1 MKFKSII
8 LLIAMTLTMDVVAQK
23 KGETSSDGV
32 SDWWNDVSVFE
43 VNKVTPRTNVIPYYD
58 ESGISKLNYRQSPY
72 YKCINGEWKFN
83 WVERP
88 ADKPQGFYELGYD
101 VSSWKT
107 IRVPG
112 NWELNGYGIPVYIN
126 QQNEFPSNQPY
137 APTEYNPVGC
147 YVHNFD
153 VPAEWDGRKVYIN
166 FGAVKS
172 AFYLWINGQFVG
184 YSEDSKTP
192 AEFDI
197 TEYLNKDGENTLA
210 VEAYRFSDGS
220 YLECQDYWRLSG
232 ITRDVFIYS
241 KPETNVFDFF
251 VKAGLDSKY
260 SNGIFEIEIDLNY
273 GKKVPSKLTVE
284 VDIKNSEGA
293 KFVVNESYI
302 QELKK
307 KDLIAL
313 QKSEGHSTLRIK
325 KNVGR
330 VEAWSAERPALY
342 DMTIRLKDKKGDVVE
357 VVGAKIGFRT
367 SEVKDGQLK
376 VNGKPVVIKG
386 VNRHEHDG
394 RTGQYVSREIMERDI
409 QLMLQN
415 NINTVRTSHYPDD
428 IYWYELCDRY
438 GLYVI
443 DEANNE
449 SHAQGYGDESLAK
462 DERWIGAFKYRCNNM
477 VQRDKNYPSII
488 IWSLGNECGNG
499 ICMEEAY
506 KMVKDFDNT
515 RPVINERSLYD
526 YNTDIIGIMYSSPSY
541 LERFAEE
548 NLDSLNRPFIMVE
561 YLHAMGNSCGG
572 MQDYWDIINKYDNLQ
587 GGCIWD
593 WCDQSIVQRD
603 PKTGRKWYA
612 AGGDLGEL
620 EGVGN
625 DDSFCCNG
633 LVTSDR
639 IPHHHIDEVKKV
651 YQNINV
657 EAVDIEKGIFEIH
670 NDFFFRR
677 MNEFECSYTIY
688 SNERKRIQTK
698 VLDNLQILPQ
708 GSKTIT
714 VSIPKPMIKEGDE
727 ARFAKLEY
735 FIEFSFKEKNGN
747 SMRPAGT
754 EIAYDVFNLNI
765 DTPEGSK
772 LANIPTIKLT
782 DNEQQVVV
790 SNDRF
795 EFIIDKKE
803 GLPVSFVY
811 AGEEMLAGSIRPNFW
826 RAPTLNDDV
835 DRNALPKWLNANLN
849 ELNIVARS
857 VNAKTMK
864 SANGVTKA
872 VVTVVLD
879 FKNYREETIITT
891 EQVYEI
897 NGNADVV
904 ISTNVQPNYIVGT
917 FPKIGTQFLMP
928 VQFNKVKYFGKDT
941 ENYPDRNSSGKINV
955 YEKRAADFFEL
966 HEEPQDNGN
975 HSDTRWVAFMNNAGQ
990 GMFVTSDEHFNF
1002 SIYQYSDKNL
1012 SIAERINQMELADY
1026 WTVNIDYK
1034 QAPLGT
1040 ATCGPGALDKYLINN
1055 DTYKYTIRLRPFN
1068 YKEDKE
1074 EKLYKED
1081 VIGDFSQTATPVIMT
1096 NLERFD
1102 KEMQVT
1108 LECDDAKAKIYYT
1121 LDGSEPTTKSKLY
1134 TKPFNINETVTI
1146 KVKAFVNGKLPSF
1159 TSVKKYERI
1168 IIVGTEFVEK
1178 PNRNYSKNYETAL
1191 MDNKVGIAGNWGE
1204 NWLGFYGVDAEFTI
1218 ELSQPKNIN
1227 KLYVGYGVCPNDWV
1241 LMPKD
1246 IKVSVSTDGVTFTEP
1261 KFAES
1266 PVYNGNTKEV
1276 KRKDYARAT
1285 LNATGVK
1292 YIKVYVENY
1301 KTLPEWHDFAG
1312 EKAWIMLDEIRI
1324 E

>member
-1 MKFKSII
+1 MRIKSII
-8 LLIAMTLTMDVVAQK
+8 LLIVMTLTINVKAQK
-23 KGETSSDGV
+23 NVNV
-32 SDWWNDVSVFE
+32 SNDDVLDWWNDVSVYE
-43 VNKVTPRTNVIPYYD
+43 VNKVAPRTNVIPYQD
-58 ESGISKLNYRQSPY
+58 ESGINKLDYRQSPY

-83 WVERP
+83 WVEKP
-88 ADKPQGFYELGYD
+88 SDKPQGFYKVGYD

-107 IRVPG
+107 ISVPG
-112 NWELNGYGIPVYIN
+112 NWELNGYGVPVYIN

-137 APTEYNPVGC
+137 APKEYNPVGC
-147 YVHNFD
+147 YIHSFD
-153 VPAEWDGRKVYIN
+153 IPEEWDGRKVYIN

-197 TEYLNKDGENTLA
+197 TEYLNKDEENILA

-241 KPETNVFDFF
+241 KPEINVFDFF
-251 VKAGLDSKY
+251 AKAGLDSKY
-260 SNGIFEIEIDLNY
+260 SNGILDLSIDINY
-273 GKKVPSKLTVE
+273 GAKVPSKLFVDVE
-284 VDIKNSEGA
+284 INSLEGA
-293 KFVVNESYI
+293 KYNVNKSYTI
-302 QELKK
+302 ELKK
-307 KDLIAL
+307 KNIIAL
-313 QKSEGHSTLRIK
+313 QKSEGHSVVNIN
-325 KNVGR
+325 KNIGR
-330 VEAWSAERPALY
+330 VEQWSAEKPNLY
-342 DMTIRLKDKKGDVVE
+342 NLTIRLRDKKGNVIE
-357 VVGAKIGFRT
+357 TVGAKIGFRT
-367 SEVKDGQLK
+367 TEIKDGQLK
-376 VNGKPVVIKG
+376 VNGKPVIIKG

-394 RTGQYVSREIMERDI
+394 TTGQYVTRATMERDI

-428 IYWYELCDRY
+428 IYWYELCDKF

-477 VQRDKNYPSII
+477 VQRDKNHPSII
-488 IWSLGNECGNG
+488 VWSLGNECGNG

-515 RPVINERSLYD
+515 RPVINERSIYD
-526 YNTDIIGIMYSSPSY
+526 YNTDFIGLMYSSPSY
-541 LERFAEE
+541 LEKFAEE
-548 NLDSLNRPFIMVE
+548 KLDSLNRPFIMVE

-572 MQDYWDIINKYDNLQ
+572 MQDYWDVINKYDQLQ

-593 WCDQSIVQRD
+593 WCDQSIIQVN
-603 PKTGRKWYA
+603 PETGKKWYA
-612 AGGDLGEL
+612 AGGDLGSL
-620 EGVGN
+620 KGVGN

-639 IPHHHIDEVKKV
+639 IPHHHIDEVKKI

-657 EAVDIEKGIFEIH
+657 KAVDIDNGKFEIH

-688 SNERKRIQTK
+688 SNERNRLQSN
-698 VLDNLQILPQ
+698 VLDGLQIAPQ
-708 GSKTIT
+708 SSEIITI
-714 VSIPKPMIKEGDE
+714 SIPKPLITEDTE
-727 ARFAKLEY
+727 SQFAKIEY

-747 SMRPAGT
+747 SMLPAGT
-754 EIAYDVFNLNI
+754 EIAYDVFKLNI
-765 DTPEGSK
+765 DTPQGDK
-772 LANIPTIKLT
+772 LENIRSVKLT
-782 DNEQQVVV
+782 DNDKEIVV

-795 EFIIDKKE
+795 KFVIDKKQ
-803 GLPVSFVY
+803 GVPTSFRY
-811 AGEEMLAGSIRPNFW
+811 IGEEMLEGPIKPNFW

-835 DRNALPKWLNANLN
+835 DRNALPKWLHA
-849 ELNIVARS
+849 ELDRLRIVPKS
-857 VNAKTMK
+857 FDSKTIK

-872 VVTVVLD
+872 VITVLLD
-879 FKNYREETIITT
+879 FVSPDNTTIITT
-891 EQVYEI
+891 EQVYEV

-904 ISTNVQPNYIVGT
+904 ISTNVKCGDKVT
-917 FPKIGTQFLMP
+917 TLPKIGTQFLMP
-928 VQFNKVKYFGKDT
+928 LKFDKVKYFGKET
-941 ENYPDRNSSGKINV
+941 ENYPDRNSSGKINI
-955 YEKRAADFFEL
+955 YEKKAGDFFEL

-975 HSDTRWVAFMNNAGQ
+975 HSDTRWVAFMDKHGQ
-990 GMFVTSDEHFNF
+990 GMFVTSDEPFNF

-1012 SIAERINQMELADY
+1012 SKAERINQMELADY

-1034 QAPLGT
+1034 QAPIGT
-1040 ATCGPGALDKYLINN
+1040 ATCGPGVLDKYLIENGS
-1055 DTYKYTIRLRPFN
+1055 YEYTIRLRPYN
-1068 YKEDKE
+1068 HKDAREN
-1074 EKLYKED
+1074 KLYKED
-1081 VIGDFSQTATPVIMT
+1081 VIGDFAQTATPDIT
-1096 NLERFD
+1096 SNLERFD
-1102 KEMQVT
+1102 NEMQVT
-1108 LECDDAKAKIYYT
+1108 ISCSDANAKIYYT
-1121 LDGSEPTTKSKLY
+1121 LDGTEPTTKSMLY
-1134 TKPFNINETVTI
+1134 TKPYNVNETVT
-1146 KVKAFVNGKLPSF
+1146 VKAKAYSNGKLASF

-1168 IIVGTEFVEK
+1168 IIAGTEFVEK
-1178 PNRNYSKNYETAL
+1178 PNRNYAKNYETAL

-1218 ELSQPKNIN
+1218 ELSQPKDIN
-1227 KLYVGYGVCPNDWV
+1227 KLYVGYGICPNDWV
-1241 LMPKD
+1241 LMPKA
-1246 IKVSVSTDGVTFTEP
+1246 IKVSVSADGVTFTEP

-1266 PVYNGNTKEV
+1266 PVYNGNSKDV
-1276 KRKDYARAT
+1276 NRRDYARAI
-1285 LNATGVK
+1285 LNAAGVK

-1301 KTLPEWHDFAG
+1301 KVLPKWHDYAG